1 MIQEMRE
8 RIASIVKA
16 VSETETPV
24 RKSNKNGL
32 TKLNN
37 EIVLAQVRDKDFYD
51 DIVNNETGYDD

>member
-1 MIQEMRE
+1 MIQEMQE